1 MRHRNW
7 TRKKRHEFLKRI
19 SPAPLSHGFGLV
31 RLGGRVALDSID
43 HIDKERREDVM
54 IEAVLRSA
62 RHVGSQLA
70 AVVPRAGGGGGCGI
84 HFDAGGLHFV
94 RLTRVAGLARLRLT
108 GCGSAVLEDDML
120 RGALIAKPEAV
131 ARRLEE
137 LLERI
142 GINAQDLRDDTIVL
156 ALPAHGLKTQIVDYP
171 AGLPV
176 RALRAWCERRA
187 ALLLPG
193 DGDPDL
199 RNRVGVTWAD
209 PGQHRLR
216 LYACEAELV
225 DDRVAVLEM
234 SGLRVH
240 AIDAAHEAGR
250 RAFRWARPTDGEM
263 SAPERTGAPMAL
275 LQVDAHDLDLSVF
288 DSDTCVAD
296 VRERFDGI
304 GAHPDALASVVREL
318 VSKLPVGP
326 GVLYVAAQG
335 ASPGGLVVICDAL
348 SAACGIPVRPFDPMR
363 RFETPGQAGPRRQT
377 FAQRTSLAVPCGL
390 ALRAMSMQGVACA

>member
-1 MRHRNW
+1 
-7 TRKKRHEFLKRI
+7 
-19 SPAPLSHGFGLV
+19 
-31 RLGGRVALDSID
+31 
-43 HIDKERREDVM
+43 M
-54 IEAVLRSA
+54 IEAVLRGA
-62 RHVGSQLA
+62 RHIGSQFSAML
-70 AVVPRAGGGGGCGI
+70 PRAGGGGCGI
-84 HFDAGGLHFV
+84 YFDAGGLHFV
-94 RLTRVAGLARLRLT
+94 RLTRVAGLARLRLA
-108 GCGSAVLEDDML
+108 GYGSAILEDDIL
-120 RGALIAKPEAV
+120 RGALIAKPEAA

-142 GINAQDLRDDTIVL
+142 GINATDLRDDTIVL
-156 ALPAHGLKTQIVDYP
+156 ALPVHGLKTQVVDYP
-171 AGLPV
+171 ADLPA

-209 PGQHRLR
+209 PGNHRLR

-250 RAFRWARPTDGEM
+250 RAFRWAWPADGDA
-263 SAPERTGAPMAL
+263 STPERAGTPKAL

-296 VRERFDGI
+296 ARERFDGV

-318 VSKLPVGP
+318 AGKLPVGP
-326 GVLYVAAQG
+326 SAMYVAAQG
-335 ASPGGLVVICDAL
+335 ASPGGLVAICDAL
-348 SAACGIPVRPFDPMR
+348 GAACGIPVRPFDPLR
-363 RFETPGQAGPRRQT
+363 RFEVPGAAGPRRQT

-390 ALRAMSMQGVACA
+390 ALRAMSIQGVACE